1 MAKGVYKEW
10 LEKDNLLL
18 LQGWARDGLT
28 DEQIAGKLSISR
40 STLSE
45 WKKKYPDISDT
56 LKKGKEIADIAVEN
70 ALYDRALGIKTTV
83 RKAIKVKSV
92 EYNDAGRKIKEE
104 ERIEYGEEEVY
115 IPPDTTAM
123 IFWLKNRLPDKW
135 RERQNV
141 VVTGLDEEQSKLD
154 ELIEQLTGA
163 EEGD

>member
-1 MAKGVYKEW
+1 MGKGKYEYW
-10 LEKDNLLL
+10 LTDDGKLKL
-18 LQGWARDGLT
+18 GAWARDGLT

>member
-1 MAKGVYKEW
+1 MGKGKYKYW
-10 LEKDNLLL
+10 LTDDGKLKL
-18 LQGWARDGLT
+18 GAWARDGLT

>member
-1 MAKGVYKEW
+1 MGKGKYEYW
-10 LEKDNLLL
+10 LTDDGKLKL
-18 LQGWARDGLT
+18 GAWARDGLT
-28 DEQIAGKLSISR
+28 DEQIAGKLNISR